1 MREKT
6 KVKSVKNT
14 SKNGKESKQEKVK
27 FKKIFEDNMYL
38 LKLCFRA
45 APTYTILSIVEIIR
59 NELVVFLEFTFGLNY
74 VLECAEYGRPF
85 KDAAIFLCGLLA
97 FVMLGLWFNAY
108 LYQKIQM
115 KEQPKIKQ
123 AIKSELYNKAKE
135 IDLEC
140 YDNPEF
146 YNDYVLAVSEA
157 EKQVERMFGMLTG
170 LFTGLT
176 SIILSGA
183 FFIGNDPVSF
193 IFIAISFV
201 ASMASGKALNKLN
214 FKIRTEKNPYER
226 KLGYV
231 NRVFYL
237 NDFAKEVRLNT
248 EVAGKL
254 LEDFDEINDKV
265 LDVDKR
271 NAGKRFWLQYLKDYL
286 CNSFLID
293 VVYMIYLVYS
303 AAVLHRISYSNVA
316 VMRGTA
322 NRMKNRMRQ
331 FSNVYPQMQEISL
344 YAEKTRRFLDI
355 EPKIVSTE
363 NLTVPEHPTEIEL
376 RNVSFGYNEK
386 DGYILNN
393 ISMKIDPYSKIAI
406 VGYNGAGKTTLIKL
420 IMRLYDPN
428 EGEILLDGVNI
439 KAYNVEEYRRKI
451 GTVFQDFK
459 IFAATVKENVLLD
472 FAESESDEKVKDALK
487 KSGFAERLETLSNGL
502 ETNLT
507 TEFEDDGVNLSS
519 GEGQKLA
526 VARVFCKDA
535 NLIILDEPSSA
546 LDPIAEYHLNHSML
560 TAAEHKSVV
569 FISHRLSTTRIADR
583 IYMLERGRIIEEG
596 SHGELLKL
604 GGKYAEMWRVQAG
617 QYV

>member
-1 MREKT
+1 MK
-6 KVKSVKNT
+6 
-14 SKNGKESKQEKVK
+14 K
-27 FKKIFEDNMYL
+27 FKKLLADNLWLFKICY
-38 LKLCFRA
+38 KA
-45 APTYTILSIVEIIR
+45 APAYMVCYIIEAIR
-59 NELVVFLEFTFGLNY
+59 NELVVFLEFTLALNF
-74 VLECAEYGRPF
+74 VLECAEFGRPF
-85 KDAAIFLCGLLA
+85 EVAATFLLALLA
-97 FVMLGLWFNAY
+97 FVVLGLLFNAF
-108 LYQKIQM
+108 LYQKLQQ
-115 KEQPKIKQ
+115 KAQPKIKQ
-123 AIKSELYNKAKE
+123 AIKEMMFNKAKE

-146 YNDYVLAVSEA
+146 SNDYVLSVSEVDN
-157 EKQVERMFGMLTG
+157 QIGRIFTLITNLCTG
-170 LFTGLT
+170 LV
-176 SIILSGA
+176 SIVLSGA
-183 FFIGNDPVSF
+183 FFIGTDPISF
-193 IFIAISFV
+193 IFIAVSFA
-201 ASMASGKALNKLN
+201 ASLWSGKALNKLN
-214 FKIRTEKNPYER
+214 FKIRNEKNPHER

-237 NDFAKEVRLNT
+237 NDYAKEVRLNT
-248 EVAGKL
+248 EVSDEL
-254 LEDFDEINDKV
+254 LKDFDETNDKV
-265 LDVDKR
+265 LDIDRK
-271 NAGKRFWLQYLKDYL
+271 NAGKRFGLQLLKDYI
-286 CNSFLID
+286 CNGFLID
-293 VVYMIYLVYS
+293 VVYMVYLVFC

-331 FSNVYPQMQEISL
+331 FSDVFPKMEEISM
-344 YAEKTRRFLDI
+344 YVQKMKNFLDI
-355 EPKIVSTE
+355 EPKIVSKDKKP
-363 NLTVPEHPTEIEL
+363 LPEKPTEIEL

-393 ISMKIDPYSKIAI
+393 VSMKLDPYSKIAI

-439 KAYNVEEYRRKI
+439 KEYDVEEYRRKI

-472 FAESESDEKVKDALK
+472 FAENGKDEDVLK
-487 KSGFAERLETLSNGL
+487 AIEKSGFAERLETLSDGL
-502 ETNLT
+502 QTNLT
-507 TEFEDDGVNLSS
+507 TEFEENGVNLSG

-526 VARVFCKDA
+526 VARVFYKDA

-583 IYMLERGRIIEEG
+583 IYMLEKGRIIEEG
-596 SHGELLKL
+596 SHAELLERK
-604 GGKYAEMWRVQAG
+604 GKYAEMWRVQAG
-617 QYV
+617 QYLA

>member
-1 MREKT
+1 MK
-6 KVKSVKNT
+6 
-14 SKNGKESKQEKVK
+14 K
-27 FKKIFEDNMYL
+27 FKKLLGDNLWLFKVCY
-38 LKLCFRA
+38 KA
-45 APTYTILSIVEIIR
+45 APSYMICYIIEAIR
-59 NELVVFLEFTFGLNY
+59 NEVVVFLEFTFALNF
-74 VLECAEYGRPF
+74 VLECAEFGRPF
-85 KDAAIFLCGLLA
+85 KTAAIFLLSLLA

-108 LYQKIQM
+108 LFQKLQQ
-115 KEQPKIKQ
+115 KAQPKIKQ
-123 AIKSELYNKAKE
+123 AIKQMMFNKAKE

-146 YNDYVLAVSEA
+146 YNDYVLSVSEVDN
-157 EKQVERMFGMLTG
+157 QIGRIYTLITNLCTG
-170 LFTGLT
+170 LV

-193 IFIAISFV
+193 IFIAVSFA
-201 ASMASGKALNKLN
+201 ASLWSGKAINKLN
-214 FKIRTEKNPYER
+214 FKIRNEKNPYER
-226 KLGYV
+226 QRGYV

-237 NDFAKEVRLNT
+237 SDYAKEVRLNT
-248 EVAGKL
+248 EVSEEL
-254 LEDFDEINDKV
+254 LKDFDETNDKV
-265 LDVDKR
+265 LAIDKK
-271 NAGKRFWLQYLKDYL
+271 NAGKRFGLQIMKDYI
-286 CNSFLID
+286 CNNFLID
-293 VVYMIYLVYS
+293 VLYMIYLVYS

-331 FSNVYPQMQEISL
+331 FSDVYPKMQEISM
-344 YAEKTRRFLDI
+344 YVTKMQNFLNI
-355 EPKIVSTE
+355 EPKIISTGKKP
-363 NLTVPEHPTEIEL
+363 LPEKPAEIKL
-376 RNVSFGYNEK
+376 RNVSLGNKEK

-393 ISMKIDPYSKIAI
+393 ISMKINPYSKIAI

-439 KAYNVEEYRRKI
+439 KEYDIEEYRRKI

-472 FAESESDEKVKDALK
+472 FAENGGDKDVINAIE
-487 KSGFAERLETLSNGL
+487 KSGFSKRLETLADGL
-502 ETNLT
+502 STNLT
-507 TEFEDDGVNLSS
+507 TEFEENGVNLSG

-526 VARVFCKDA
+526 VARVFYKDA

-560 TAAEHKSVV
+560 TAAENKSVI

-583 IYMLERGRIIEEG
+583 IYMLEKGKIIEEG
-596 SHGELLKL
+596 SHAELLNRK
-604 GGKYAEMWRVQAG
+604 GKYSEMWKVQAG
-617 QYV
+617 QYL

>member
-1 MREKT
+1 M
-6 KVKSVKNT
+6 N
-14 SKNGKESKQEKVK
+14 K
-27 FKKIFEDNMYL
+27 FKKTLADNLWL
-38 LKLCFRA
+38 LRLCYKA
-45 APTYTILSIVEIIR
+45 SPLYVILYIVEAVR
-59 NELVVFLEFTFGLNY
+59 NEIVVFLEFTFGLNF
-74 VLECAEYGRPF
+74 VLECAEFGRPF
-85 KDAAIFLCGLLA
+85 KTAAIFLVSLLA
-97 FVMLGLWFNAY
+97 FVMLGLWFNACVF
-108 LYQKIQM
+108 QKLQQ
-115 KEQPKIKQ
+115 KAQPKIKQ
-123 AIKSELYNKAKE
+123 AIKEMMFKKAKE

-140 YDNPEF
+140 YDDTEF
-146 YNDYVLAVSEA
+146 YNDYVLSVSEA
-157 EKQVERMFGMLTG
+157 DNQIGRIFNLLTS

-193 IFIAISFV
+193 VFIAISFA
-201 ASMASGKALNKLN
+201 ASLWSGKALNKLN
-214 FKIRTEKNPYER
+214 FKIRNEKNPFER

-237 NDFAKEVRLNT
+237 NDYAKEVRLNT
-248 EVAGKL
+248 EVSDEL
-254 LEDFDEINDKV
+254 LKDFDETNDKV
-265 LDVDKR
+265 LAIDKK
-271 NAGKRFWLQYLKDYL
+271 NAGKRFGLQFMKDYI
-286 CNSFLID
+286 CNDFLID

-331 FSNVYPQMQEISL
+331 FSDVFPKMQEISM
-344 YAEKTRRFLDI
+344 YVEKMQNFLSI
-355 EPKIVSTE
+355 EPKIISTE
-363 NLTVPEHPTEIEL
+363 NRPLPEKPTEIEL

-393 ISMKIDPYSKIAI
+393 ISMKIDPCSKIAI

-439 KAYNVEEYRRKI
+439 KEYDVQEYRRKI

-472 FAESESDEKVKDALK
+472 LAERGRDDDVISAVE
-487 KSGFAERLETLSNGL
+487 KSGFSERLETLSDGL
-502 ETNLT
+502 GANLT
-507 TEFEDDGVNLSS
+507 TEFEENGVNLSG

-526 VARVFCKDA
+526 VARVFCKKA

-560 TAAEHKSVV
+560 TAAENKSVV

-583 IYMLERGRIIEEG
+583 IYMLEKGSIIEEG
-596 SHGELLKL
+596 SHSELLRL

-617 QYV
+617 QYLA

>member
-1 MREKT
+1 MKNFKT
-6 KVKSVKNT
+6 VLDRNLW
-14 SKNGKESKQEKVK
+14 
-27 FKKIFEDNMYL
+27 L
-38 LKLCFRA
+38 LKLCFKA
-45 APTYTILSIVEIIR
+45 SPLYVILYIIETIR
-59 NELVVFLEFTFGLNY
+59 NEIVVFLEFTFGLNF
-74 VLECAEYGRPF
+74 VLECAEFGRPF
-85 KDAAIFLCGLLA
+85 KTAAIFLVSLLA
-97 FVMLGLWFNAY
+97 FVMLGLWYNAY
-108 LYQKIQM
+108 VFQKLQQKAQPEIKRAL
-115 KEQPKIKQ
+115 KEMMFK
-123 AIKSELYNKAKE
+123 KAGE

-146 YNDYVLAVSEA
+146 YNDYVLSVSEI
-157 EKQVERMFGMLTG
+157 ENQIGRIFTVLSN

-176 SIILSGA
+176 SILLSGA
-183 FFIGNDPVSF
+183 FFIGSDPVSF
-193 IFIAISFV
+193 IFVAISFA
-201 ASMASGKALNKLN
+201 ASLGAGKALNKLN
-214 FKIRTEKNPYER
+214 FRIRNEKNPFER

-237 NDFAKEVRLNT
+237 NDYAKEMRLNT
-248 EVAGKL
+248 EVSDEL
-254 LEDFDEINDKV
+254 LKDFDETNDKV
-265 LDVDKR
+265 LNIDKR
-271 NAGKRFWLQYLKDYL
+271 NAGKRFWLQFLKDHI
-286 CNSFLID
+286 CNDFLID

-331 FSNVYPQMQEISL
+331 FSEVYPKMQEISM
-344 YAEKTRRFLDI
+344 YVAKMQNFLSI
-355 EPKIVSTE
+355 EPKIISE
-363 NLTVPEHPTEIEL
+363 KNRPLPEKPAEIEL

-386 DGYILNN
+386 DGYILKN

-439 KAYNVEEYRRKI
+439 KEYNVKEYRRKI

-472 FAESESDEKVKDALK
+472 FAENGSDSEVISAIE
-487 KSGFAERLETLSNGL
+487 KSGFSERLDTLSDGL
-502 ETNLT
+502 GTNLT
-507 TEFEDDGVNLSS
+507 TEFEDGGVNLSG

-526 VARVFCKDA
+526 VARVFYKNA
-535 NLIILDEPSSA
+535 GLIILDEPSSA

-560 TAAEHKSVV
+560 TAAENKSVV

-583 IYMLERGRIIEEG
+583 IYMLENGSIIEEG
-596 SHGELLKL
+596 SHSELLDL

-617 QYV
+617 QYIMQ

>member
-1 MREKT
+1 MKNFKT
-6 KVKSVKNT
+6 VLDRNLW
-14 SKNGKESKQEKVK
+14 
-27 FKKIFEDNMYL
+27 L
-38 LKLCFRA
+38 LKLCFKA
-45 APTYTILSIVEIIR
+45 SPLYVILYIIETIR
-59 NELVVFLEFTFGLNY
+59 NEIVVFLEFTFGLNF
-74 VLECAEYGRPF
+74 VLECAEFGRPF
-85 KDAAIFLCGLLA
+85 KTAALFLVSLLA
-97 FVMLGLWFNAY
+97 FVMLGLWYNAY
-108 LYQKIQM
+108 VFQKLQQKAQPEIKRAL
-115 KEQPKIKQ
+115 KEMMFK
-123 AIKSELYNKAKE
+123 KAGE

-146 YNDYVLAVSEA
+146 YNDYVLSVSEI
-157 EKQVERMFGMLTG
+157 ENQIGRIFTVLSN

-176 SIILSGA
+176 SILLSGA
-183 FFIGNDPVSF
+183 FFICSDPVSF
-193 IFIAISFV
+193 IFVAISFA
-201 ASMASGKALNKLN
+201 ASLWAGKALNKLN
-214 FKIRTEKNPYER
+214 FRIRNEKNPFER

-237 NDFAKEVRLNT
+237 NDYAKEMRLNT
-248 EVAGKL
+248 EVSDEL
-254 LEDFDEINDKV
+254 LKDFDETNDKV
-265 LDVDKR
+265 LNIDKR
-271 NAGKRFWLQYLKDYL
+271 NAGKRFWLQFLKDHI
-286 CNSFLID
+286 CNDFLID

-331 FSNVYPQMQEISL
+331 FSEVYPKMQEISM
-344 YAEKTRRFLDI
+344 YVAKMQNFLSI
-355 EPKIVSTE
+355 EPKIISE
-363 NLTVPEHPTEIEL
+363 KNRPLLEKPAEIEL

-386 DGYILNN
+386 DGYILKN

-439 KAYNVEEYRRKI
+439 KEYDVREYRRKI

-472 FAESESDEKVKDALK
+472 FAENGSDSEVISAIE
-487 KSGFAERLETLSNGL
+487 KSGFSERLDTLSDGL
-502 ETNLT
+502 GTNLT
-507 TEFEDDGVNLSS
+507 TEFEDGGVNLSG

-526 VARVFCKDA
+526 VARVFYKNA
-535 NLIILDEPSSA
+535 GLIILDEPSSA

-560 TAAEHKSVV
+560 TAAENKSVV

-583 IYMLERGRIIEEG
+583 IYMLENGSIIEEG
-596 SHGELLKL
+596 SHSELLDL
-604 GGKYAEMWRVQAG
+604 GGKYSEMWRVQAG
-617 QYV
+617 QYIMQ

>member
-1 MREKT
+1 
-6 KVKSVKNT
+6 
-14 SKNGKESKQEKVK
+14 
-27 FKKIFEDNMYL
+27 
-38 LKLCFRA
+38 
-45 APTYTILSIVEIIR
+45 
-59 NELVVFLEFTFGLNY
+59 
-74 VLECAEYGRPF
+74 
-85 KDAAIFLCGLLA
+85 
-97 FVMLGLWFNAY
+97 MLGLWFNAY

-157 EKQVERMFGMLTG
+157 EKQVERMFGMLTS

-248 EVAGKL
+248 EVSEKL
-254 LEDFDEINDKV
+254 LEDFDDINDKV

-271 NAGKRFWLQYLKDYL
+271 NAGKRFWLQYLKDYI

-355 EPKIVSTE
+355 EAKIVSTE
-363 NLTVPEHPTEIEL
+363 NLPVPEHPAEIEL

-393 ISMKIDPYSKIAI
+393 ISMKLDPYSKIAI

-439 KAYNVEEYRRKI
+439 RKYNVEEYRRKI

-472 FAESESDEKVKDALK
+472 FAETESDEKVKDALE
-487 KSGFAERLETLSNGL
+487 KSGFAERLETLSGGL
-502 ETNLT
+502 STNLT
-507 TEFEDDGVNLSS
+507 TEFEDDGVNLSG

-583 IYMLERGRIIEEG
+583 IYMLEKGRIIEEG
-596 SHGELLKL
+596 SHGELLTL

>member
-1 MREKT
+1 MK
-6 KVKSVKNT
+6 
-14 SKNGKESKQEKVK
+14 K
-27 FKKIFEDNMYL
+27 FKKLLGDNLWLFKVCY
-38 LKLCFRA
+38 KA
-45 APTYTILSIVEIIR
+45 APSYMICYIIEAIR
-59 NELVVFLEFTFGLNY
+59 NEVVVFLEFTFALNF
-74 VLECAEYGRPF
+74 VLECAEFGRPF
-85 KDAAIFLCGLLA
+85 KTAAIFLLSLLA

-108 LYQKIQM
+108 LFQKLQQ
-115 KEQPKIKQ
+115 KAQPKIKQ
-123 AIKSELYNKAKE
+123 AIKQMMFNKAKE

-146 YNDYVLAVSEA
+146 YNDYVLSVSEVDN
-157 EKQVERMFGMLTG
+157 QIGRIYTLITNLCTG
-170 LFTGLT
+170 LV

-193 IFIAISFV
+193 IFIAVSFA
-201 ASMASGKALNKLN
+201 ASLWSGKAINKLN
-214 FKIRTEKNPYER
+214 FKIRNEKNPYER
-226 KLGYV
+226 QLGYV

-237 NDFAKEVRLNT
+237 SDYAKEVRLNT
-248 EVAGKL
+248 EVSEEL
-254 LEDFDEINDKV
+254 LKDFDETNDKV
-265 LDVDKR
+265 LAIDKK
-271 NAGKRFWLQYLKDYL
+271 NAGKRFGLQIMKDYI
-286 CNSFLID
+286 CNNFLID
-293 VVYMIYLVYS
+293 VLYMIYLVYS

-331 FSNVYPQMQEISL
+331 FSDVYPKMQEISM
-344 YAEKTRRFLDI
+344 YVTKMQNFLNI
-355 EPKIVSTE
+355 EPKIISTGKKP
-363 NLTVPEHPTEIEL
+363 LPEKPAEIKL

-386 DGYILNN
+386 EGYILNN
-393 ISMKIDPYSKIAI
+393 ISMKINPYSKIAI

-439 KAYNVEEYRRKI
+439 KEYDIEEYRRKI

-472 FAESESDEKVKDALK
+472 FAENGGDKDVINAIE
-487 KSGFAERLETLSNGL
+487 KSGFSKRLETLADGL
-502 ETNLT
+502 STNLT
-507 TEFEDDGVNLSS
+507 TEFEENGVNLSG

-526 VARVFCKDA
+526 VARVFYKDA

-560 TAAEHKSVV
+560 TAAENKSVI

-583 IYMLERGRIIEEG
+583 IYMLEKGKIIEEG
-596 SHGELLKL
+596 SHAELLNRK
-604 GGKYAEMWRVQAG
+604 GKYSEMWKVQAG
-617 QYV
+617 QYL